1 MIKTYI
7 HRISKIVLMAC
18 LVFMTTGCRETI
30 ESIFSDDI
38 EEGEEVMFTTSL
50 PTAAVTRADE
60 GYSAPKEDYKFTIG
74 MYTEGSV
81 DPIATGVYHPVSTV
95 TKDEDGKILSVT
107 YDANGTL
114 AFEEN
119 NALYWSSTTTA
130 YGFKATAGTTGLEVD
145 QTDKVKWLLQ
155 DRLEGETDGYKTAK
169 EWKAFNV
176 AAGLTDNDED
186 YKKVPIKLQHKRS
199 LITVILKAGE
209 GVSRQALAYDVADKD
224 LSATIFSYG
233 ASNLEIAPLVSEEKI
248 SYDDDKNGAA
258 ESNVSTTRYD
268 AIVEP
273 YNYTTNSTSDVIARV
288 SLSGQK
294 YSFYADND
302 SKFDDSTN
310 PNNASYNLEAGKH
323 LTITIT
329 LTRDS
334 RKAMMS
340 AYIED
345 WTEEV
350 TTTICDDYGNAGEPI
365 MIATCAELIDF
376 LGSDT
381 KNKAGNVA
389 LVTKDIDLADWS
401 QADYGL
407 NCTLNLGGCTILSN
421 YRFLNNLGSAAS
433 LMNGTIQIGAEV
445 DAAIAETNNGV
456 IEDVKITAKD
466 NTDAHVT
473 IAGAVVNNLGIIS
486 KCRSSLS
493 VYGATDG
500 FVGGIAAS
508 STSGEN
514 KTAIIDACT
523 VTGSVSGGAYG
534 GGIVGNAN
542 GNVTNN
548 TFEYGITLNQDKVK
562 YKNIVAVKNSD
573 HTSNFDN
580 NAWPTIDAN
589 TFDDATTIANAT
601 ATAERYTGIIA
612 NQAELQASV
621 TNANSNKDGNSFR
634 LAQNIEVNTTIGDVA
649 YNLDGNKK
657 QITTSAMIFNSITGN
672 VHDLTVYVSGDLLAV
687 PNYDSATDAIA
698 PLAFAVH
705 GKEAEISNVKVKM
718 ADGKRIQAANPA
730 GLVVWAYNGAKVTNC
745 EVKANI
751 QAWLNVSPDGK
762 RFAGGIVSQ
771 AAKATISQCVFHSIT
786 DNKTLYQNLNT
797 AYDNSG
803 TANGITQSTIVFYG
817 GIVGGVNKY
826 ATDDPELTIT
836 DCTCYV
842 TLPKDAY
849 HGGILGNAY
858 YLTNLATFM
867 DCQGNWWQSECY
879 GVGTPNT
886 GIELL
891 IGKRNSNPPT
901 ETAF

>member
-1 MIKTYI
+1 
-7 HRISKIVLMAC
+7 MAC
-18 LVFMTTGCRETI
+18 LVLMTTGCRETI

-74 MYTEGSV
+74 MYSEGIV

-95 TKDEDGKILSVT
+95 TKDDDGKILSVT

-114 AFEEN
+114 AYEEN
-119 NALYWSSTTTA
+119 IALYWPSTTTA
-130 YGFKATAGTTGLEVD
+130 YGFKATAGTTDLEAD
-145 QTDKVKWLLQ
+145 QTTKDKWLLQ
-155 DRLEGETDGYKTAK
+155 DRLEGETEGYKTAK

-273 YNYTTNSTSDVIARV
+273 YNYTTNSTSDVIAKV

-334 RKAMMS
+334 RKAMMT

-365 MIATCAELIDF
+365 VIATRSELIDF
-376 LGSDT
+376 LTNET

-389 LVTKDIDLADWS
+389 LVTKDIDLRNWALT
-401 QADYGL
+401 YKL

-421 YRFLNNLGSAAS
+421 HRFLNSIESAAS
-433 LMNGTIQIGAEV
+433 LMNGTIQIGDEV

-466 NTDAHVT
+466 YTDAHAT
-473 IAGAVVNNLGIIS
+473 TAGAVVNNLGTIS
-486 KCRSSLS
+486 TCHSSLS
-493 VYGATDG
+493 VYGGDATY
-500 FVGGIAAS
+500 VGGIAAT
-508 STSGEN
+508 STMADN
-514 KTAIIDACT
+514 KTSIIDACT
-523 VTGSVSGGAYG
+523 VSNGVSGGTYG
-534 GGIVGNAN
+534 GGIVGKAN
-542 GNVTNN
+542 GYVTNN
-548 TFEYGITLNQDKVK
+548 TFEYGITLLQDKEK
-562 YKNIVAVKNSD
+562 YKNIVAVKNTE
-573 HTSNFDN
+573 HTTAKFEN
-580 NAWPTIDAN
+580 NAWPTIDADLDM
-589 TFDDATTIANAT
+589 TNAT
-601 ATAERYTGIIA
+601 SESERYTGIIA

-621 TNANSNKDGNSFR
+621 TSANSNKDGNSFR

-730 GLVVWAYNGAKVTNC
+730 GLVVWAYDGAKVTNC

-751 QAWLNVSPDGK
+751 QAWLKKDFNTDGK

-797 AYDNSG
+797 TYDNSG

-826 ATDDPELTIT
+826 DTDNPELTIT

-842 TLPKDAY
+842 TLPKDTY

-858 YLTNLATFM
+858 YLTNLATFK

-886 GIELL
+886 GIESL

>member
-1 MIKTYI
+1 
-7 HRISKIVLMAC
+7 
-18 LVFMTTGCRETI
+18 MTTGCRETI

-50 PTAAVTRADE
+50 PTVSTVTRAD
-60 GYSAPKEDYKFTIG
+60 GTYTAPKENYQFTIG
-74 MYTEGSV
+74 MYTDESTKVAEGTYKTIV
-81 DPIATGVYHPVSTV
+81 D
-95 TKDEDGKILSVT
+95 DEI
-107 YDANGTL
+107 GTL
-114 AFEEN
+114 EAVTP
-119 NALYWSSTTTA
+119 LYWPGTTTA
-130 YGFKATAGTTGLEVD
+130 YGFKATAGNETLEAD
-145 QTDKVKWLLQ
+145 QTTKYKWLLQ
-155 DRLEGETDGYKTAK
+155 DRLEGDAGYYKNAK
-169 EWKAFNV
+169 DWKLYNKESKLV
-176 AAGLTDNDED
+176 SNDED
-186 YKKVPIKLQHKRS
+186 YKKILLPMQHKRS

-209 GVSRQALAYDVADKD
+209 GVSRKALAYDVADKD

-233 ASNLEIAPLVSEEKI
+233 SSNIEIAPLVSEEKI

-273 YNYTTNSTSDVIARV
+273 HDYSAAPANDVIVKV

-294 YSFYADND
+294 YSFYAEND
-302 SKFDDSTN
+302 IPANLS
-310 PNNASYNLEAGKH
+310 SYSLDAGKH
-323 LTITIT
+323 LTITVT

-365 MIATCAELIDF
+365 EIATREELMDF
-376 LGSDT
+376 LGSAT

-389 LVTKDIDLADWS
+389 LVTKSIDLEDWS

-421 YRFLNNLGSAAS
+421 HRFLNSIESAAS
-433 LMNGTIQIGAEV
+433 LINGTIQIGSEV
-445 DAAIAETNNGV
+445 DAAIATTNNGV

-466 NTDAHVT
+466 GTTAHAT
-473 IAGAVVNNLGIIS
+473 TAGAVVNNLGTIS

-493 VYGATDG
+493 VYGGSAE
-500 FVGGIAAS
+500 FVGGIAAT
-508 STSGEN
+508 STMADN
-514 KTAIIDACT
+514 KTSIIDACT
-523 VTGSVSGGAYG
+523 VTGSVSGGTYG
-534 GGIVGNAN
+534 GGVVGKAN
-542 GNVTNN
+542 GYVTNN
-548 TFEYGITLNQDKVK
+548 TFEYGITLLQDKDK
-562 YKNIVAVKNSD
+562 YKNIVAVKND
-573 HTSNFDN
+573 AHTYKFEN
-580 NAWPTIDAN
+580 NSWPTIDTDLDMTN
-589 TFDDATTIANAT
+589 VTPKSD
-601 ATAERYTGIIA
+601 RYTGIIA

-621 TNANSNKDGNSFR
+621 INANNNKDGNSFR
-634 LAQNIEVNTTIGDVA
+634 LAQNIEVNTTIGDVS
-649 YNLDGNKK
+649 YNLDGDKK

-672 VHDLTVYVSGDLLAV
+672 VHDLTVYVSADLLAE
-687 PNYDSATDAIA
+687 PNYTYATDAIA

-705 GKEAEISNVKVKM
+705 GDKAEISNVKVKM
-718 ADGKRIQAANPA
+718 ADGTRIQAANPA
-730 GLVVWAYNGAKVTNC
+730 GLVVWAYGGAKVTNC

-751 QAWLNVSPDGK
+751 QTWLAKGVTPQGE

-803 TANGITQSTIVFYG
+803 TANGVTQSTIVFYG

-826 ATDDPELTIT
+826 DSDDPELTIT

-849 HGGILGNAY
+849 HGGILGYAY
-858 YLTNLATFM
+858 YLTNLATFK

-879 GVGTPNT
+879 GVGNPNS
-886 GIELL
+886 GIESL
-891 IGKRNSNPPT
+891 IGKRNSITPT
-901 ETAF
+901 ETTF